1 MTFFQSIRPMFGG
14 TLSQSQVD
22 GLNTLL
28 DATEGQP
35 KPIRAYLLATT
46 FHETAGTMQPI
57 HERGSRSYFD
67 KYDAGTPIGKRLGN
81 TAKGDGYT
89 FRGRGYVQITGRAN
103 YDKATRKLGV
113 DFVRGPE
120 RALNPKWAAQILV
133 RGSNEGWFTG
143 KKLSDYITDA
153 KKDYH
158 NARRVINGL
167 DQASRIARYAQRF
180 EAALEDQ
187 PTGFLARLRAWWSDL
202 IHRIQST

>member
-35 KPIRAYLLATT
+35 KPVRAYLLATT

-67 KYDAGTPIGKRLGN
+67 KYDAGTSIGRRLGN
-81 TAKGDGYT
+81 VRQGDGYE

-103 YDKATRKLGV
+103 YEKASHKLGA
-113 DFVRGPE
+113 DFITDPAK
-120 RALNPKWAAQILV
+120 ALNPRWAAQILI

-143 KKLSDYITDA
+143 KKLGDYLTPT
-153 KKDYH
+153 KKDYR
-158 NARRVINGL
+158 NARRVINGTDRAGL
-167 DQASRIARYAQRF
+167 IAGYARKF

-187 PTGFLARLRAWWSDL
+187 PTGFLARLSAWWGSVL
-202 IHRIQST
+202 SMIRNT